1 MKSKEESYKIDSRR
15 RSDILNQMQMLAQ
28 SYTPE
33 WKFDTT
39 SPDAGSVIGL
49 IFANQTAA
57 NIQKLN
63 RVIEKY
69 HTEFKI
75 REREYSQVILTEV
88 LEIHIVELLRFNLEN
103 NGYKVDYSY
112 DGFDGYLKTK
122 EFQPDLILLDWMLPN
137 ISGIELLKKIRSD
150 ESLEQIPVIMLTAKN
165 MEEDKLEG
173 LQDGA
178 DDYITKPFSVKEV
191 LARITSVLRRYKYTS
206 NEKVEVLKADDIQV
220 NVNKHI
226 VTKNGQEIELTL
238 KEFQILKLLIE
249 NKGNVLTR
257 TFLLDKIWGYDY
269 YGETRTLDVHI
280 RHLRKKIGDND
291 SKLIETVRGVGYKI
305 K

>member
-1 MKSKEESYKIDSRR
+1 MKKI
-15 RSDILNQMQMLAQ
+15 
-28 SYTPE
+28 
-33 WKFDTT
+33 
-39 SPDAGSVIGL
+39 L
-49 IFANQTAA
+49 I
-57 NIQKLN
+57 IDD
-63 RVIEKY
+63 
-69 HTEFKI
+69 
-75 REREYSQVILTEV
+75 
-88 LEIHIVELLRFNLEN
+88 EIHIVELLKFNLEN

-137 ISGIELLKKIRSD
+137 ISGIDLLKKIRSD
-150 ESLEQIPVIMLTAKN
+150 ETLEQIPVIMLTAKY

-173 LQDGA
+173 WEDGA
-178 DDYITKPFSVKEV
+178 DAYITKPFSVKEV

-206 NEKVEVLKADDIQV
+206 NEKIEVLKADDIQV

-280 RHLRKKIGDND
+280 RHLRKKICDNE
-291 SKLIETVRGVGYKI
+291 SKLIETARGVGY
-305 K
+305 

>member
-1 MKSKEESYKIDSRR
+1 MKNILIID
-15 RSDILNQMQMLAQ
+15 D
-28 SYTPE
+28 
-33 WKFDTT
+33 
-39 SPDAGSVIGL
+39 
-49 IFANQTAA
+49 
-57 NIQKLN
+57 
-63 RVIEKY
+63 
-69 HTEFKI
+69 
-75 REREYSQVILTEV
+75 
-88 LEIHIVELLRFNLEN
+88 EIHIVELLKFNLEN

-137 ISGIELLKKIRSD
+137 ISGIDLLKKIRSD
-150 ESLEQIPVIMLTAKN
+150 ETLEQIPVIMLTAKN

-173 LQDGA
+173 LEDGA

-206 NEKVEVLKADDIQV
+206 NEKIEVLKADDIQV

>member
-1 MKSKEESYKIDSRR
+1 MKKI
-15 RSDILNQMQMLAQ
+15 
-28 SYTPE
+28 
-33 WKFDTT
+33 
-39 SPDAGSVIGL
+39 L
-49 IFANQTAA
+49 I
-57 NIQKLN
+57 IDD
-63 RVIEKY
+63 
-69 HTEFKI
+69 
-75 REREYSQVILTEV
+75 
-88 LEIHIVELLRFNLEN
+88 EIHIVELLKFNLEN

-137 ISGIELLKKIRSD
+137 ISGIDLLKKIRSD

-206 NEKVEVLKADDIQV
+206 NEKVEILKTDDIQI
-220 NVNKHI
+220 NVSKHI
-226 VTKNGQEIELTL
+226 VTKNGKEIELTL
-238 KEFQILKLLIE
+238 KEFQILKLLLE

-280 RHLRKKIGDND
+280 RHLRKKIGDDD

>member
-1 MKSKEESYKIDSRR
+1 MKKI
-15 RSDILNQMQMLAQ
+15 
-28 SYTPE
+28 
-33 WKFDTT
+33 
-39 SPDAGSVIGL
+39 L
-49 IFANQTAA
+49 I
-57 NIQKLN
+57 IDD
-63 RVIEKY
+63 
-69 HTEFKI
+69 
-75 REREYSQVILTEV
+75 
-88 LEIHIVELLRFNLEN
+88 EIHIVDLLKFNLEN

-137 ISGIELLKKIRSD
+137 ISGIDLLKKIRSD
-150 ESLEQIPVIMLTAKN
+150 ETLEQIPVIMLTAKN

-173 LQDGA
+173 LEDGA

-206 NEKVEVLKADDIQV
+206 NENIEVLKADDIQV

>member
-1 MKSKEESYKIDSRR
+1 MKKI
-15 RSDILNQMQMLAQ
+15 
-28 SYTPE
+28 
-33 WKFDTT
+33 
-39 SPDAGSVIGL
+39 L
-49 IFANQTAA
+49 I
-57 NIQKLN
+57 IDD
-63 RVIEKY
+63 
-69 HTEFKI
+69 
-75 REREYSQVILTEV
+75 
-88 LEIHIVELLRFNLEN
+88 EIHIVELLKFNLEN

-137 ISGIELLKKIRSD
+137 ISGIDLLKKIRSD
-150 ESLEQIPVIMLTAKN
+150 ETLEQIPVIMLTAKN

-173 LQDGA
+173 LEDGA

-206 NEKVEVLKADDIQV
+206 NEKIEVLKADDIQV

-226 VTKNGQEIELTL
+226 VTKNGQEIELTS

>member
-1 MKSKEESYKIDSRR
+1 MKKI
-15 RSDILNQMQMLAQ
+15 
-28 SYTPE
+28 
-33 WKFDTT
+33 
-39 SPDAGSVIGL
+39 L
-49 IFANQTAA
+49 I
-57 NIQKLN
+57 IDD
-63 RVIEKY
+63 
-69 HTEFKI
+69 
-75 REREYSQVILTEV
+75 
-88 LEIHIVELLRFNLEN
+88 EIHIVELLKFNLEN

-122 EFQPDLILLDWMLPN
+122 EFQPDLILLDW
-137 ISGIELLKKIRSD
+137 IDLLKKIRSD
-150 ESLEQIPVIMLTAKN
+150 ETLEQIPVIMLTAKN

-173 LQDGA
+173 LEDGA

-206 NEKVEVLKADDIQV
+206 NEKIEVLKADDIQV

>member
-1 MKSKEESYKIDSRR
+1 MKKI
-15 RSDILNQMQMLAQ
+15 
-28 SYTPE
+28 
-33 WKFDTT
+33 
-39 SPDAGSVIGL
+39 L
-49 IFANQTAA
+49 I
-57 NIQKLN
+57 IDD
-63 RVIEKY
+63 EM
-69 HTEFKI
+69 
-75 REREYSQVILTEV
+75 
-88 LEIHIVELLRFNLEN
+88 HIVELLKFNIEN
-103 NGYKVDYSY
+103 NGYKVDFSY

-122 EFQPDLILLDWMLPN
+122 EFKPDLILLDWMLPN
-137 ISGIELLKKIRSD
+137 ISGIDLLKKIRSD
-150 ESLEQIPVIMLTAKN
+150 KELENIPVIMLTAKN

-173 LQDGA
+173 LNIGA
-178 DDYITKPFSVKEV
+178 DDYITKPFSIKEV
-191 LARITSVLRRYKYTS
+191 LARITSVLRRYKHVSTNNEDILIS
-206 NEKVEVLKADDIQV
+206 NDIQV

-280 RHLRKKIGDND
+280 RHLRKKIGDD
-291 SKLIETVRGVGYKI
+291 EGHYIETVRGVGYKI

>member
-1 MKSKEESYKIDSRR
+1 MKKI
-15 RSDILNQMQMLAQ
+15 
-28 SYTPE
+28 
-33 WKFDTT
+33 
-39 SPDAGSVIGL
+39 L
-49 IFANQTAA
+49 I
-57 NIQKLN
+57 IDD
-63 RVIEKY
+63 
-69 HTEFKI
+69 
-75 REREYSQVILTEV
+75 
-88 LEIHIVELLRFNLEN
+88 EIHIVELLRFNLEN

-226 VTKNGQEIELTL
+226 VTKNGTEIELTL

-249 NKGNVLTR
+249 NRGNVLTR

-280 RHLRKKIGDND
+280 RNLRKKIGDD
-291 SKLIETVRGVGYKI
+291 DAKYIETIRGVGYKI

>member
-1 MKSKEESYKIDSRR
+1 MKKI
-15 RSDILNQMQMLAQ
+15 
-28 SYTPE
+28 
-33 WKFDTT
+33 
-39 SPDAGSVIGL
+39 L
-49 IFANQTAA
+49 I
-57 NIQKLN
+57 IDD
-63 RVIEKY
+63 
-69 HTEFKI
+69 
-75 REREYSQVILTEV
+75 
-88 LEIHIVELLRFNLEN
+88 EIHIVELLKFNLEN

-137 ISGIELLKKIRSD
+137 ISGIDLLKKIRSD
-150 ESLEQIPVIMLTAKN
+150 ETLEQTPVIMLTAKN

-206 NEKVEVLKADDIQV
+206 NEKVEILKTDGIQV

>member
-1 MKSKEESYKIDSRR
+1 MKKI
-15 RSDILNQMQMLAQ
+15 
-28 SYTPE
+28 
-33 WKFDTT
+33 
-39 SPDAGSVIGL
+39 L
-49 IFANQTAA
+49 I
-57 NIQKLN
+57 IDD
-63 RVIEKY
+63 
-69 HTEFKI
+69 
-75 REREYSQVILTEV
+75 
-88 LEIHIVELLRFNLEN
+88 EIHIVELLKFNLEN

-137 ISGIELLKKIRSD
+137 ISGIDLLKKIRSD
-150 ESLEQIPVIMLTAKN
+150 ETLEQIPVIMLTAKN
-165 MEEDKLEG
+165 MEEDKLEV
-173 LQDGA
+173 LEDWA

-206 NEKVEVLKADDIQV
+206 NEKIEVLKADDIQV

>member
-1 MKSKEESYKIDSRR
+1 MKKI
-15 RSDILNQMQMLAQ
+15 
-28 SYTPE
+28 
-33 WKFDTT
+33 
-39 SPDAGSVIGL
+39 L
-49 IFANQTAA
+49 I
-57 NIQKLN
+57 IDD
-63 RVIEKY
+63 
-69 HTEFKI
+69 
-75 REREYSQVILTEV
+75 
-88 LEIHIVELLRFNLEN
+88 EIHIVELLKFNLEN

-137 ISGIELLKKIRSD
+137 ISGIDLLKKIRSD
-150 ESLEQIPVIMLTAKN
+150 ETLEQIPVIMLTAKN

-173 LQDGA
+173 LEDGA
-178 DDYITKPFSVKEV
+178 DDYITKPFSVREV

-206 NEKVEVLKADDIQV
+206 NEKIEVLKADDIQV

-238 KEFQILKLLIE
+238 TEFQILKLLID

>member
-1 MKSKEESYKIDSRR
+1 MKKI
-15 RSDILNQMQMLAQ
+15 
-28 SYTPE
+28 
-33 WKFDTT
+33 
-39 SPDAGSVIGL
+39 L
-49 IFANQTAA
+49 I
-57 NIQKLN
+57 IDD
-63 RVIEKY
+63 
-69 HTEFKI
+69 
-75 REREYSQVILTEV
+75 
-88 LEIHIVELLRFNLEN
+88 EIHIVELLKFNLEN

-137 ISGIELLKKIRSD
+137 ISGIDLLKKIRSD
-150 ESLEQIPVIMLTAKN
+150 ETLEQIPVIMLTAKN

-173 LQDGA
+173 LEDGA

-206 NEKVEVLKADDIQV
+206 NEKIEVLKADDIQV
-220 NVNKHI
+220 NVHKHI